1 VLYQLSYTPK
11 GIPASPPIRAVSSI
25 GKAPIARAA
34 KRLTGNGLFKAGIL
48 RQTSGKRQEQT
59 GETMTAQTAAKHSTA
74 PQTPPLPDTKPESLG
89 LSSVRLQRMSDAFR
103 RDIDKGT
110 IPGVTVM
117 VARRGQIGWF
127 DALGRRS
134 PSASTAMAHNSI
146 FRIFSM
152 TKPIVSIGIMM
163 LLEEG
168 HFLLNDPVA
177 KYIPEFADQK
187 VGVEN
192 NGKLDLVPL
201 KRQMTIQDLL
211 RHTSG
216 ITYDHTGNGLVQQL
230 YQQSRL
236 RSRKITNA
244 EHAALV
250 ASLPLMCQPGA
261 EWNYSR
267 STDILGRI
275 IEVVSGKTL
284 GAFLTERILAPLQMA
299 ETAFHTG
306 AENADR
312 LAEAF
317 PTDPW
322 NGEKVQFFNMLEKPA
337 MESGGGGLVSTTM
350 DYARFCQML
359 LNGGALDGNR
369 IIGRKTLELMAS
381 DHLGSNVKLESHLVP
396 AGHSFGLGFAVRTQ
410 QGMAPFAG
418 SVGQFFWSGMAG
430 TFFWIDP
437 KEELFAVFMSQ
448 GPGQREYFRTLL
460 RSLVY
465 AAVE

>member
-1 VLYQLSYTPK
+1 M
-11 GIPASPPIRAVSSI
+11 
-25 GKAPIARAA
+25 
-34 KRLTGNGLFKAGIL
+34 N
-48 RQTSGKRQEQT
+48 
-59 GETMTAQTAAKHSTA
+59 AQTAPKHAAS
-74 PQTPPLPDTKPESLG
+74 PQTPSLPHAKPEQIG
-89 LSSVRLQRMSDAFR
+89 LSATRLQRMSDAFKR
-103 RDIDKGT
+103 EVDKGT
-110 IPGVTVM
+110 LPGATVL

-127 DALGRRS
+127 DAIGRQA
-134 PSASTAMAHNSI
+134 PAAPAPMAQDSL

-163 LLEEG
+163 LIEDG
-168 HFLLNDPVA
+168 HFLLSDPVA
-177 KYIPEFADQK
+177 KFIPEFADQK

-192 NGKLDLVPL
+192 NGKLELVPA
-201 KRQMTIQDLL
+201 KRQMTVQDLL

-244 EHAALV
+244 EHAAMV
-250 ASLPLMCQPGA
+250 ASMPLICQPGA

-275 IEVVSGKTL
+275 IEVISGKSL

-306 AENADR
+306 EENAGR

-322 NGEKVQFFNMLEKPA
+322 NGDKVQLFNMLEKPV

-350 DYARFCQML
+350 DYARFSQML
-359 LNGGALDGNR
+359 LNGGTLDGNR
-369 IIGRKTLELMAS
+369 IVGRKTLELMAS
-381 DHLGSNVKLESHLVP
+381 DHLAPSVKVNSPLMP
-396 AGHSFGLGFAVRTQ
+396 AGHGFGLGFAVRTHD
-410 QGMAPFAG
+410 GMAPFPG
-418 SVGQFFWSGMAG
+418 SRGNFFWSGMAG

-437 KEELFAVFMSQ
+437 KEDLFAVFMMQ
-448 GPGQREYFRTLL
+448 GPGQREYIRTML
-460 RSLVY
+460 RNLVY

>member
-1 VLYQLSYTPK
+1 
-11 GIPASPPIRAVSSI
+11 
-25 GKAPIARAA
+25 
-34 KRLTGNGLFKAGIL
+34 
-48 RQTSGKRQEQT
+48 
-59 GETMTAQTAAKHSTA
+59 MTAQTAARHPAA
-74 PQTPPLPDTKPESLG
+74 PRTPPLPQAKPESLG
-89 LSSVRLQRMSDAFR
+89 LSHLRLQRMSDAFK

-110 IPGVTVM
+110 TPGVTMM

-127 DALGRRS
+127 DALGRQNPAS
-134 PSASTAMAHNSI
+134 PAPMAHNTL

-152 TKPIVSIGIMM
+152 TKPIVSVGIMM

-168 HFLLNDPVA
+168 YFLLNDPVA
-177 KYIPEFADQK
+177 KYIPEFSDQK

-192 NGKLDLVPL
+192 NGRLELVPL
-201 KRQMTIQDLL
+201 KRPITIQDLL

-216 ITYDHTGNGLVQQL
+216 IAYEHTGNGLVQQL
-230 YQQSRL
+230 YQQSRV
-236 RSRKITNA
+236 RSRKISNA

-267 STDILGRI
+267 STDILGRL

-306 AENADR
+306 PVNADR
-312 LAEAF
+312 LAEPF
-317 PTDPW
+317 PVDPW
-322 NGEKVQFFNMLEKPA
+322 SGEKVQLFNMLETPV
-337 MESGGGGLVSTTM
+337 MESGGGGLISTTM

-359 LNGGALDGNR
+359 LNGGVLDGVR
-369 IIGRKTLELMAS
+369 IIGRKTLQLMAS
-381 DHLGSNVKLESHLVP
+381 NHLDPSVKLESHLVP
-396 AGHSFGLGFAVRTQ
+396 AGHSFGLGFAVRTHE
-410 QGMAPFAG
+410 GMAPFAG

-448 GPGQREYFRTLL
+448 GPGQREHFRSLV

>member
-1 VLYQLSYTPK
+1 MTARTA
-11 GIPASPPIRAVSSI
+11 ASPLAVP
-25 GKAPIARAA
+25 K
-34 KRLTGNGLFKAGIL
+34 
-48 RQTSGKRQEQT
+48 
-59 GETMTAQTAAKHSTA
+59 
-74 PQTPPLPDTKPESLG
+74 TPPLPQAKPESLG
-89 LSSVRLQRMSDAFR
+89 LSSTRLQRMSDALR

-110 IPGVTVM
+110 IPGATIM

-127 DALGRRS
+127 DALGRQN
-134 PSASTAMAHNSI
+134 PAGAAPMAHDTL

-152 TKPIVSIGIMM
+152 TKPIVSIGVMT

-168 HFLLNDPVA
+168 HLLLTDQIA
-177 KYIPEFADQK
+177 KYIPEFYTQK
-187 VGVEN
+187 VGIDH

-201 KRQMTIQDLL
+201 TRPITIQDLL

-216 ITYDHTGNGLVQQL
+216 ITYEHAGNGPVHQM
-230 YQQSRL
+230 YQQSRV
-236 RSRKITNA
+236 RSRKISNA

-250 ASLPLMCQPGA
+250 ASMPLICQPGT

-267 STDILGRI
+267 STDILGHL

-306 AENADR
+306 PENADR
-312 LAEAF
+312 LAEPF
-317 PTDPW
+317 PVDPW
-322 NGEKVQFFNMLEKPA
+322 SGEKVQLFNMLETPV

-359 LNGGALDGNR
+359 LNRGVLDGVR
-369 IIGRKTLELMAS
+369 IIGRKTLQLMAS
-381 DHLGSNVKLESHLVP
+381 NHLDRGVKLESHLVP

-437 KEELFAVFMSQ
+437 QEELFAVFMSQ
-448 GPGQREYFRTLL
+448 GPGQREHFRTLV

>member
-1 VLYQLSYTPK
+1 MTP
-11 GIPASPPIRAVSSI
+11 
-25 GKAPIARAA
+25 
-34 KRLTGNGLFKAGIL
+34 
-48 RQTSGKRQEQT
+48 
-59 GETMTAQTAAKHSTA
+59 QTAAKHAVA
-74 PQTPPLPDTKPESLG
+74 PRTPPLPQTKPESLA
-89 LSSVRLQRMSDAFR
+89 LSPTRLQRMSDAFKR
-103 RDIDKGT
+103 EIDKGT

-117 VARRGQIGWF
+117 VGRRGQIGWF
-127 DALGRRS
+127 EALGKQD
-134 PSASTAMAHNSI
+134 PAGTTPMAQNSI

-152 TKPIVSIGIMM
+152 TKPIVSVGIMM

-168 HFLLNDPVA
+168 HFLLNDPIA
-177 KYIPEFADQK
+177 KYIPEFANQK
-187 VGVEN
+187 VGAEKD
-192 NGKLDLVPL
+192 GKLELIPL
-201 KRQMTIQDLL
+201 ARPITIQDLL

-216 ITYDHTGNGLVQQL
+216 ITYDHTGNSLVQQL

-236 RSRKITNA
+236 RSRKISNA

-250 ASLPLMCQPGA
+250 ASLPLICQPGA

-275 IEVVSGKTL
+275 IEVVSGKSL
-284 GAFLTERILAPLQMA
+284 SAFLTERILAPLQMA
-299 ETAFHTG
+299 ETAFHTS
-306 AENADR
+306 AENTGR

-322 NGEKVQFFNMLEKPA
+322 NGEKVQLFNMLEKPV

-369 IIGRKTLELMAS
+369 IIGCKTLELMAS
-381 DHLGSNVKLESHLVP
+381 DHLGPNVKIQGALVP
-396 AGHSFGLGFAVRTQ
+396 PGHSFGLGFAVRTN
-410 QGMAPFAG
+410 QGIAPFAG

-448 GPGQREYFRTLL
+448 GPGQRVYLRTLL

>member
-1 VLYQLSYTPK
+1 MNP
-11 GIPASPPIRAVSSI
+11 
-25 GKAPIARAA
+25 
-34 KRLTGNGLFKAGIL
+34 
-48 RQTSGKRQEQT
+48 
-59 GETMTAQTAAKHSTA
+59 QTATKHA
-74 PQTPPLPDTKPESLG
+74 AGQGTPSLPLAKPESIG
-89 LSSVRLQRMSDAFR
+89 LSSRRLQAMSDTFKR
-103 RDIDKGT
+103 EVDKGSL
-110 IPGVTVM
+110 PGATVL

-127 DALGRRS
+127 DAIGRQS
-134 PSASTAMAHNSI
+134 PTASAPMAHDTI

-163 LLEEG
+163 LLEDG

-177 KYIPEFADQK
+177 KFIPEFAETK
-187 VGVEN
+187 VGVEH
-192 NGKLDLVPL
+192 NGKLELVPA
-201 KRQMTIQDLL
+201 KRPMTIQDLL

-216 ITYDHTGNGLVQQL
+216 LTYDHTGNGLVQQL

-244 EHAALV
+244 EHATLLAGM
-250 ASLPLMCQPGA
+250 PLICQPGA

-275 IEVVSGKTL
+275 IEVVSGQTL
-284 GAFLTERILAPLQMA
+284 GTFLTERILAPLQMT

-306 AENADR
+306 EQNAGR

-317 PTDPW
+317 ANDPW
-322 NGEKVQFFNMLEKPA
+322 TGEKVQLFNMLEKPA

-350 DYARFCQML
+350 DYARFAQML
-359 LNGGALDGNR
+359 LGGGTLDGVR
-369 IIGRKTLELMAS
+369 IIGRKTLQLMAS
-381 DHLGSNVKLESHLVP
+381 DHLGADVKIQGTLVP
-396 AGHSFGLGFAVRTQ
+396 PGHSFGLGFAVRTQ
-410 QGMAPFAG
+410 QGMASFSG

-437 KEELFAVFMSQ
+437 SEELIAVFMMQ
-448 GPGQREYFRTLL
+448 GPGQREYFR
-460 RSLVY
+460 SLVRNGVY

>member
-1 VLYQLSYTPK
+1 M
-11 GIPASPPIRAVSSI
+11 
-25 GKAPIARAA
+25 
-34 KRLTGNGLFKAGIL
+34 N
-48 RQTSGKRQEQT
+48 
-59 GETMTAQTAAKHSTA
+59 AQTAAKQAAA
-74 PQTPPLPDTKPESLG
+74 PQTPSLPQAKPEALG
-89 LSSVRLQRMSDAFR
+89 LSSVRLQRMSDAFKR
-103 RDIDKGT
+103 EVDKGNA
-110 IPGVTVM
+110 PGVNVL
-117 VARRGQIGWF
+117 VARHGQIGWF
-127 DALGRRS
+127 DAIGRQN
-134 PSASTAMAHNSI
+134 PEASAPMAHNSI
-146 FRIFSM
+146 FRVFSM

-163 LLEEG
+163 LLEDG
-168 HFLLNDPVA
+168 HLLLSEPVA

-187 VGVEN
+187 VGIEN
-192 NGKLDLVPL
+192 NGKLDLVPIN
-201 KRQMTIQDLL
+201 RPMTIQDLL

-216 ITYDHTGNGLVQQL
+216 ITYDHTGNSLVQQL

-250 ASLPLMCQPGA
+250 ASLPLVCQPGA

-284 GAFLTERILAPLQMA
+284 SAFLTERILAPLQMA

-306 AENADR
+306 EENAGR
-312 LAEAF
+312 LAEPF

-322 NGEKVQFFNMLEKPA
+322 NGEKVQLFNMLEKPA

-359 LNGGALDGNR
+359 LNGGTLDGVR
-369 IIGRKTLELMAS
+369 IVGRKTLELMAS
-381 DHLGSNVKLESHLVP
+381 DHLGPGVKVQGTMLAP
-396 AGHSFGLGFAVRTQ
+396 GHSFGLGFSVRTQ

-418 SVGQFFWSGMAG
+418 SVGQFFWSGVAG

-437 KEELFAVFMSQ
+437 KEDLFAVLMMQ
-448 GPGQREYFRTLL
+448 GPGQREYFRNMV

>member
-1 VLYQLSYTPK
+1 
-11 GIPASPPIRAVSSI
+11 
-25 GKAPIARAA
+25 
-34 KRLTGNGLFKAGIL
+34 
-48 RQTSGKRQEQT
+48 
-59 GETMTAQTAAKHSTA
+59 MTAQTAAKHAAA
-74 PQTPPLPDTKPESLG
+74 PQTPPLPEAKPETLG
-89 LSSVRLQRMSDAFR
+89 LSPIRLQRMSDAFR
-103 RDIDKGT
+103 REIDKGT

-117 VARRGQIGWF
+117 VARRGQVGWF
-127 DALGRRS
+127 EALGRQS
-134 PSASTAMAHNSI
+134 PAASAPMALNSI

-152 TKPIVSIGIMM
+152 TKPIVSVAIMM

-168 HFLLNDPVA
+168 HFVLGDPVT
-177 KYIPEFADQK
+177 KFIPEFVDQK

-201 KRQMTIQDLL
+201 RRPMTIQDLL

-216 ITYDHTGNGLVQQL
+216 ITYDHTGNSLVQQL

-236 RSRKITNA
+236 RSRKISNA
-244 EHAALV
+244 EHASLV
-250 ASLPLMCQPGA
+250 ATLPLMCQPGA

-275 IEVVSGKTL
+275 IEVVSGKSL
-284 GAFLTERILAPLQMA
+284 SAYLTERILAPLQMA

-306 AENADR
+306 EENADR

-322 NGEKVQFFNMLEKPA
+322 TGEKVQLFNMLEKPV

-359 LNGGALDGNR
+359 LNGGTLDGNR

-381 DHLGSNVKLESHLVP
+381 DHLGPKVRVDSPLMP
-396 AGHSFGLGFAVRTQ
+396 AGHGFGLGFAVRTQ
-410 QGMAPFAG
+410 PGMAPFAG

-437 KEELFAVFMSQ
+437 AEEMFAVFMMQ
-448 GPGQREYFRTLL
+448 GPGQREYIRSLL
-460 RSLVY
+460 RGLVY

>member
-1 VLYQLSYTPK
+1 
-11 GIPASPPIRAVSSI
+11 
-25 GKAPIARAA
+25 
-34 KRLTGNGLFKAGIL
+34 
-48 RQTSGKRQEQT
+48 
-59 GETMTAQTAAKHSTA
+59 MTTQTAAKHLAA
-74 PQTPPLPDTKPESLG
+74 PRTPPLPQAKPESLG
-89 LSSVRLQRMSDAFR
+89 LSPVRLQRMSDAFR
-103 RDIDKGT
+103 RDIDKGIAPGMT
-110 IPGVTVM
+110 IM

-127 DALGRRS
+127 DALGRQN
-134 PSASTAMAHNSI
+134 PASTTPMAHDTI

-152 TKPIVSIGIMM
+152 TKPIVSVGIML

-168 HFLLNDPVA
+168 HLLLNDAVA
-177 KYIPEFADQK
+177 KYIPEFSDQK
-187 VGVEN
+187 VGVEHD
-192 NGKLDLVPL
+192 GRLELVPL
-201 KRQMTIQDLL
+201 KRPITIHDLL

-216 ITYDHTGNGLVQQL
+216 IAYEHTGTGLVQQL
-230 YQQSRL
+230 YEQSRL
-236 RSRKITNA
+236 RSRKISNA

-250 ASLPLMCQPGA
+250 ASLPLICQPGT

-275 IEVVSGKTL
+275 IEVISGKSL
-284 GAFLTERILAPLQMA
+284 GAFLTERILAPLQMT

-306 AENADR
+306 PENADR
-312 LAEAF
+312 LAEPF

-322 NGEKVQFFNMLEKPA
+322 TGETVQLFNMLDTPV
-337 MESGGGGLVSTTM
+337 MESGGGGLVSTMM

-359 LNGGALDGNR
+359 LNGGVLDGNR
-369 IIGRKTLELMAS
+369 IIGRKTLQLMAS
-381 DHLGSNVKLESHLVP
+381 NHLDPSVKLESHLVP
-396 AGHSFGLGFAVRTQ
+396 AGHSFGLGFAVRTLE
-410 QGMAPFAG
+410 GMAPFAG

-448 GPGQREYFRTLL
+448 CPGQREYFRSLV

>member
-1 VLYQLSYTPK
+1 M
-11 GIPASPPIRAVSSI
+11 
-25 GKAPIARAA
+25 
-34 KRLTGNGLFKAGIL
+34 N
-48 RQTSGKRQEQT
+48 
-59 GETMTAQTAAKHSTA
+59 AQTAARPTSAPST
-74 PQTPPLPDTKPESLG
+74 PSLPHAKPEAIG
-89 LSSVRLQRMSDAFR
+89 LSAKRLQLMSDAFKR
-103 RDIDKGT
+103 EVDKGT
-110 IPGVTVM
+110 LPGATVM

-127 DALGRRS
+127 DAIGRQN
-134 PSASTAMAHNSI
+134 PAASAPMTHDSL

-163 LLEEG
+163 LVEDG
-168 HFLLNDPVA
+168 HFILNDPVA
-177 KYIPEFADQK
+177 KFIPEFADQK

-192 NGKLDLVPL
+192 NGKLDLVPV
-201 KRQMTIQDLL
+201 KRQMTVQDLL

-216 ITYDHTGNGLVQQL
+216 LTYDHTGNGLVQQL

-244 EHAALV
+244 EHATMLAGM
-250 ASLPLMCQPGA
+250 PLICQPGA

-267 STDILGRI
+267 STDILGRL

-306 AENADR
+306 PENTDR
-312 LAEAF
+312 LAEPF
-317 PTDPW
+317 PVDPW
-322 NGEKVQFFNMLEKPA
+322 NGEKVQLFNMLETPV

-359 LNGGALDGNR
+359 LNGGMLDGVR
-369 IIGRKTLELMAS
+369 IIGRKTLQLMAS
-381 DHLGSNVKLESHLVP
+381 NHLDPSVKLESHLVP

-410 QGMAPFAG
+410 DGMAPFAG

-448 GPGQREYFRTLL
+448 GPGQREYFRTLV

>member
-1 VLYQLSYTPK
+1 
-11 GIPASPPIRAVSSI
+11 
-25 GKAPIARAA
+25 
-34 KRLTGNGLFKAGIL
+34 
-48 RQTSGKRQEQT
+48 
-59 GETMTAQTAAKHSTA
+59 MTLQTAAKPA
-74 PQTPPLPDTKPESLG
+74 PVPQTPPLPQAKPESLG

-127 DALGRRS
+127 EALGKQS
-134 PSASTAMAHNSI
+134 PAAPAPMAENSI

-152 TKPIVSIGIMM
+152 TKPIVSVGIMM

-168 HFLLNDPVA
+168 HFLLNDA
-177 KYIPEFADQK
+177 ISKFIPEFADQK

-201 KRQMTIQDLL
+201 ARPITIQDLL

-216 ITYDHTGNGLVQQL
+216 ITYDHTGNSLVQQL

-236 RSRKITNA
+236 RSRKISNA
-244 EHAALV
+244 EHATLV
-250 ASLPLMCQPGA
+250 ASLPLLCQPGA

-275 IEVVSGKTL
+275 IEVVSGKSL
-284 GAFLTERILAPLQMA
+284 SAFLTERILAPLQMA
-299 ETAFHTG
+299 ETGFHTA

-312 LAEAF
+312 LAEPFAA
-317 PTDPW
+317 DPW
-322 NGEKVQFFNMLEKPA
+322 SGEKVQLFNMLEKPV

-359 LNGGALDGNR
+359 LNGGVLDGVR
-369 IIGRKTLELMAS
+369 IIGRKTLQLMAS
-381 DHLGSNVKLESHLVP
+381 DHLGPNVRVQGTLVP
-396 AGHSFGLGFAVRTQ
+396 PGHSFGLGFAVRTQ
-410 QGMAPFAG
+410 EGMAPFAG
-418 SVGQFFWSGMAG
+418 SLGQFFWSGMAG

>member
-1 VLYQLSYTPK
+1 
-11 GIPASPPIRAVSSI
+11 
-25 GKAPIARAA
+25 
-34 KRLTGNGLFKAGIL
+34 
-48 RQTSGKRQEQT
+48 
-59 GETMTAQTAAKHSTA
+59 MTAQTVARQTA
-74 PQTPPLPDTKPESLG
+74 TPQTPSLPHDKPESLG
-89 LSSVRLQRMSDAFR
+89 LSPNRLQRMSDAFK

-110 IPGVTVM
+110 IPGVTMM
-117 VARRGQIGWF
+117 VARRGKIGWF
-127 DALGRRS
+127 EALGRQN
-134 PSASTAMAHNSI
+134 PAASAPMARDSI

-187 VGVEN
+187 VGLEN
-192 NGKLDLVPL
+192 NGTLDLVPL
-201 KRQMTIQDLL
+201 VRPITIHDLL

-275 IEVVSGKTL
+275 IEVVSGKAL
-284 GAFLTERILAPLQMA
+284 SAFLTERILAPLQMA
-299 ETAFHTG
+299 ETAFHTSS
-306 AENADR
+306 ENAGR
-312 LAEAF
+312 LAEPFAA
-317 PTDPW
+317 DPW
-322 NGEKVQFFNMLEKPA
+322 NGDKVQLFNMLEKPA

-359 LNGGALDGNR
+359 LNGGILDGNR
-369 IIGRKTLELMAS
+369 ILGRKTLELMAS
-381 DHLGSNVKLESHLVP
+381 DHLGPAVKLQSHLVP
-396 AGHSFGLGFAVRTQ
+396 AGHSFGLGFAVRTRA
-410 QGMAPFAG
+410 GMAPFAG

-465 AAVE
+465 AALE

>member
-1 VLYQLSYTPK
+1 
-11 GIPASPPIRAVSSI
+11 
-25 GKAPIARAA
+25 
-34 KRLTGNGLFKAGIL
+34 
-48 RQTSGKRQEQT
+48 
-59 GETMTAQTAAKHSTA
+59 MTAQTAAKHAAA
-74 PQTPPLPDTKPESLG
+74 PQTPPLPQARPESLG
-89 LSSVRLQRMSDAFR
+89 LSSIRLQRMSDAFK
-103 RDIDKGT
+103 RDIDKGA
-110 IPGVTVM
+110 IPGVTMM
-117 VARRGQIGWF
+117 VARRGQIAWF
-127 DALGRRS
+127 DALGKQN
-134 PSASTAMAHNSI
+134 PASTTPMAHNTI

-152 TKPIVSIGIMM
+152 TKPIVSVGIMM

-168 HFLLNDPVA
+168 YFLLNDPVA

-192 NGKLDLVPL
+192 NGKLDLVPPV
-201 KRQMTIQDLL
+201 RPITIQDLL

-236 RSRKITNA
+236 RSRKISNA

-250 ASLPLMCQPGA
+250 ASMPLTCQPGA

-284 GAFLTERILAPLQMA
+284 SAFLTERILAPLQMA

-306 AENADR
+306 PENADR
-312 LAEAF
+312 LAEPF

-322 NGEKVQFFNMLEKPA
+322 TGEKVQLFNMLEKPL
-337 MESGGGGLVSTTM
+337 MESGGGLVSTTM

-359 LNGGALDGNR
+359 LNGGVLDGNR
-369 IIGRKTLELMAS
+369 IIGRKTLQLMAS
-381 DHLGSNVKLESHLVP
+381 DHLGPKVKVDSPLMP
-396 AGHSFGLGFAVRTQ
+396 AGHGFGLGFAVRTH
-410 QGMAPFAG
+410 QGMAPFPG
-418 SVGQFFWSGMAG
+418 SLGQFFWSGMAG

-437 KEELFAVFMSQ
+437 AEDMFAVFMMQ
-448 GPGQREYFRTLL
+448 GPGQREYFRSLV